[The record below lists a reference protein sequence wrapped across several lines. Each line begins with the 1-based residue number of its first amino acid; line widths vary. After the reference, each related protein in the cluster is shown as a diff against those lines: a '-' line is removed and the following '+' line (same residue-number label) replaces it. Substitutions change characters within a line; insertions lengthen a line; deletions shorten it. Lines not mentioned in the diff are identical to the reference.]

1 MNADSIVEMLS
12 SPVNLV
18 FMVAIAYAFWYGRE
32 AIKQGKHKSFV
43 EYAPTLMTSLGLFGT
58 FLGIFMGLT
67 GFDTAHI
74 DTSIGKL
81 LDGLKTAFFTS
92 IVGMAASI
100 IFKVLDTKASD
111 VVAVSDDSQATD
123 EIGPNEIYAVMN
135 KQQQS
140 IDLLVQA
147 IGGGGDRSLVG
158 QVQLMRVDINDFRSG
173 ALKQHE
179 AFEEELW
186 AQLSNFAE
194 MLSESATQQVI
205 EALEQV
211 IVEFNETLT
220 DQFGENFKRLDES
233 VKKLVDWQQLYM
245 QQLEA
250 MIEQYQQGVQAIDAT
265 REAVQEI
272 RVETAKIPVHMESL
286 GEVVQ
291 VNQHQLSELG
301 RHLEAFVLMRDQA
314 VIAVPHIQKKLEEV
328 GEQLRAGADQINL
341 ELVRGAN
348 EYKASVQETGV
359 TMRNIGHELA
369 EHSSGI
375 SKELSDAFTL
385 LELNTERIRTGVT
398 STISSA
404 MEAIETSTKQTVEV
418 TSEAVTSVLTQVQQ
432 GIDASSQAYN
442 QQLSRSLETIETSTK
457 QTIAAT
463 SEAVTGVLTQVQQ
476 GIEASSQAYNQQLSR
491 SLDAIETSTNQTV
504 AATSEVV
511 TGVLTQVQQGIDSSS
526 QAYSQQLG
534 RSLEAIETASKHAV
548 DATGEA
554 VTGLLTKAQ
563 QGLDANN
570 QVYNQHLSRS
580 LDSLESHAK
589 DMLSKTNE
597 GVNKQIVKFDKA
609 MEEELNKALRDLGSA
624 LKTIHEHLVKDVYKG
639 QVKERLF
646 SDQ

>member
-1 MNADSIVEMLS
+1 MNADSIVAMLS
-12 SPVNLV
+12 SPVNLG
-18 FMVAIAYAFWYGRE
+18 FMAAIAYAFWFGRE
-32 AIKQGKHKSFV
+32 ASKQGKHKSFV

-58 FLGIFMGLT
+58 FLGIFIGLT

-111 VVAVSDDSQATD
+111 VVAVSDDSQATN
-123 EIGPNEIYAVMN
+123 EIGPNEIYAVMY

-158 QVQLMRVDINDFRSG
+158 QVQLMRTDINDFRSG
-173 ALKQHE
+173 AFKQHD
-179 AFEEELW
+179 AFEEKLW
-186 AQLSNFAE
+186 AQLSSFAE
-194 MLSESATQQVI
+194 MLSKSATQQVI
-205 EALEQV
+205 EALKQV
-211 IVEFNETLT
+211 IVEFNEKLT
-220 DQFGENFKRLDES
+220 EQFGENFKRLDES

-272 RVETAKIPVHMESL
+272 RIETAKIPVYMESL

-359 TMRNIGHELA
+359 AMRNIGHELA

-404 MEAIETSTKQTVEV
+404 MEAIETSTKQTVEA
-418 TSEAVTSVLTQVQQ
+418 TGEAVASVLTQVQQ
-432 GIDASSQAYN
+432 GIDASSQAYG
-442 QQLSRSLETIETSTK
+442 QQLSRSLEAIETSTK

-463 SEAVTGVLTQVQQ
+463 SETVTGVLTQVQQ
-476 GIEASSQAYNQQLSR
+476 GIDASSQAYSEQLSR
-491 SLDAIETSTNQTV
+491 SLEAIETSTNQTV

-511 TGVLTQVQQGIDSSS
+511 TGVLTQVQQGIDASS

-570 QVYNQHLSRS
+570 QAYSQHLSRS